1 MRGNMKS
8 IRQVY
13 KIGNGPSSSHTMGPK
28 KAAEW
33 FLRENPS
40 AGHFKVY
47 LYGSLAASGKGHMT
61 DKVILEALPEGKAEV
76 IFDREKTDIPHPNTM
91 DFIALYPDDKEVS
104 ARVLS
109 IGGGDIEIIGR
120 KSLSPQDI
128 YPQKSFAEIAQY
140 CRENNLDLAQFAFSY
155 EDESFREYLEK
166 VWETMIASIKEG
178 LKTDGILPGGLEV
191 YRKAKRL
198 YTFEDP
204 DETEALREKR
214 SVYSYAYAVAEQ
226 NASAG
231 VIVTAPT
238 CGSSG
243 LLPAV
248 LYNACIN
255 ENYPHDQIIN
265 ALAVAGVIGTL
276 IKANASVSG
285 AECGCQAEI
294 CSACSMASGA
304 LAYLKG
310 MDIDQIEY
318 AAEVAMEHNLG
329 LTCDPIRGLV
339 QIPCIE
345 RNAVCAMRAIDSVAL
360 AKYITH
366 THKISLDTVIET
378 MYKTGMDLSRLYK
391 ETSQG
396 GLAVVYAET

>member
-1 MRGNMKS
+1 MKS

-204 DETEALREKR
+204 GETEALREKR

-238 CGSSG
+238 CGASG

-294 CSACSMASGA
+294 GSACSMASAA

-345 RNAVCAMRAIDSVAL
+345 RNAVCAMRAIDAVAL

-396 GLAVVYAET
+396 GLAVAYTE